1 MLKDLV
7 KMASKLDTL
16 GLSKEADTI
25 DALIRKIASR
35 EDELHSYM
43 SNPGYGM
50 NEGTDDADFMD
61 VDP

>member
-35 EDELHSYM
+35 KDELNRYM
-43 SNPGYGM
+43 SDPDYGM